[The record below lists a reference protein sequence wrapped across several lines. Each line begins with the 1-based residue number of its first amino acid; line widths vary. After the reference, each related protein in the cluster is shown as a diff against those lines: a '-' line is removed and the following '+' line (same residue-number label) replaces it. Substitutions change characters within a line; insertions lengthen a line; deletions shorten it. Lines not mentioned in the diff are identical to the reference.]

1 MDGYLIIILRSTCI
15 YLFIL
20 IGIRIFGKNQLSQL
34 NTADVILL
42 ILISNA
48 VQNAMVGQDT
58 SLLGG
63 IVAASA
69 LFILNFVLKKAMF
82 KSPKLK
88 KIIEDEPLVLVKDGV
103 INEKELARV
112 EITIDELEETIREH
126 GTDDFSKVK
135 LVILEVD
142 GNISVITND
151 QNGQTSYSRHK
162 RKFPRKAHRV

>member
-88 KIIEDEPLVLVKDGV
+88 KII
-103 INEKELARV
+103 
-112 EITIDELEETIREH
+112 
-126 GTDDFSKVK
+126 
-135 LVILEVD
+135 
-142 GNISVITND
+142 
-151 QNGQTSYSRHK
+151 
-162 RKFPRKAHRV
+162 